1 MEDTVTGPTDDSNHL
16 VDVVDSTTSTES
28 STMIRALERAWSAI
42 RARHPEVPAAV
53 IVVGAGS
60 GSGPGL
66 KLGHFAA
73 MRWGA
78 EPMGTTSDGAKADRL
93 PEVFV
98 GGEGLARGPADVLA
112 TLLHEAAHALAHV
125 RGIKDTSR
133 QGRWHNARFKALAD
147 ELGIVATKDS
157 KIGWSPTALHDVTRH
172 AYTATIDEL
181 GQALTLIRTAELQG
195 RGTKAKASPPAL
207 CGCGRKI
214 RVSKSM
220 LAAGP
225 IVCGVCGDPFDFGA
239 HARDSEVESVG

>member
-1 MEDTVTGPTDDSNHL
+1 MTGPTDASIHL
-16 VDVVDSTTSTES
+16 VDVVDSASSTES
-28 STMIRALERAWSAI
+28 STMIRALEHAWSAI
-42 RARHPEVPAAV
+42 RARHPEIPAVV

-60 GSGPGL
+60 GTGPGL

-78 EPMGTTSDGAKADRL
+78 EPEQTTADGARLDRL

-147 ELGIVATKDS
+147 ELGIAVTKDS
-157 KIGWSPTALHDVTRH
+157 KIGWSPTSLTDSTRTAYEVT
-172 AYTATIDEL
+172 ISEL
-181 GQALTLIRTAELQG
+181 GQALRLIRSSEL
-195 RGTKAKASPPAL
+195 RRASAKAKRNPPAV
-207 CGCGRKI
+207 CGCGRQI
-214 RVSKSM
+214 RVAKAA
-220 LAAGP
+220 LATGP
-225 IVCGVCGDPFDFGA
+225 IVCGICGAPF
-239 HARDSEVESVG
+239 EVDGLKRAGLEPSRQSYA

>member
-1 MEDTVTGPTDDSNHL
+1 
-16 VDVVDSTTSTES
+16 
-28 STMIRALERAWSAI
+28 MIRALERAWFAI
-42 RARHPEVPAAV
+42 RARHPEIPAAV

-60 GSGPGL
+60 GIGPGL

-78 EPMGTTSDGAKADRL
+78 EHDATTAVCAKVDRL

-147 ELGIVATKDS
+147 ELGIAVTKDP
-157 KIGWSPTALHDVTRH
+157 KIGWSPTALHDSTRH
-172 AYTATIDEL
+172 AYTVTIDEL
-181 GQALTLIRTAELQG
+181 GRALTLIRATEHRG
-195 RGTKAKASPPAL
+195 RGTKAKVNPPAL

-214 RVSKSM
+214 RVSKAM
-220 LAAGP
+220 LAVGP
-225 IVCGVCGDPFDFGA
+225 IVCGICGTSF
-239 HARDSEVESVG
+239 EVDGLV